1 MRVVLDPNVLVSA
14 AVASDVPAEL
24 LDRWLTD
31 RPFELVVCPIFVAEL
46 RGVLQRPKF
55 RRWITAE
62 EVADFVDRLAREA
75 ESWADPTGVPSVT
88 GDPKDDYLVA
98 LHRSCQADLLV
109 SGDSDLLELIA
120 PDVVVLTPGE
130 LLERLRPE

>member
-1 MRVVLDPNVLVSA
+1 MRVILDPNVLVSA
-14 AVASDVPAEL
+14 VVTSGVSAEL

-31 RPFELVVCPIFVAEL
+31 RPFELVVCPILIAEL
-46 RGVLQRPKF
+46 RGVLERPKF

-62 EVADFVDRLAREA
+62 EVTAFVDLLDREA
-75 ESWADPTGVPSVT
+75 EPWVDPLEVPPVT

-109 SGDSDLLELIA
+109 SGDSDLLALTA
-120 PDVVVLTPGE
+120 DDVAVLTPGD
-130 LLERLRPE
+130 LLARLQL